1 MYNISIN
8 FSKILGSGMFE
19 VKSSAITYTGYEYQ
33 TLHGVKLLASWLNS
47 PTRYKRIGF
56 EVDDTEDC
64 IPKGIDDIVCER
76 SDLKRDYIQVKFTPN
91 TDNNL
96 LSWEWLLKKSG
107 KTERSRTLLQKFSD
121 AIDEISIEKTENVIL
136 LTNKTPERDVEC
148 ALNNNRI
155 IYDLIPKEKQ
165 DEIVA
170 QLGSEEKARLL
181 FSVLDVHHSDL
192 SYKTLSIDIEESLRK
207 LTDEAGV
214 HRLINKSR
222 DWSKFKNQPTEGGW
236 ITLEDIRS
244 VISTKR
250 PEPIPQSFIIPE
262 HYVLPDEDFHQY
274 FLQKIIQL
282 ESNIHVLTG
291 SPGKGKST
299 YLSYF
304 CEELKEHK
312 IPYVRHHYFL
322 SLDDRTN
329 DRLSPR
335 VVSED
340 LMAQISSKYEIG
352 DLNRYESENLNLA
365 LKECGDFNK
374 KNKIPFVVIIDGLDH
389 VWRDNNKNK
398 KPLDELFNQL
408 IPTHDNVVLVIGTQP
423 VNEAMLPDSLIR
435 ECPKEEWDELPAM
448 TGNAIKCYLDYQ
460 LKSNRLKYGFNEE
473 IRGEVLSESAEA
485 LTSITNGY
493 PLHVIYS
500 CEYLISS
507 GKGLSTYAIEQLP
520 PCEDGKIETYY
531 KSIWRTLNGPQKDI
545 LHLCCDFKFL
555 WPQNSFSDMLEEN
568 PLNPPSVDS
577 VVHLLHDSLSGLR
590 PFHESLIVFVKTVSE
605 HEARV
610 NKLLPKVCHWLEN
623 SAPEHINACWFWLCK
638 GRLGDETPLR
648 EGITRTWALER
659 LSEGYDD
666 SSILRLLEC
675 AEYYAFMEFKFDE
688 AYSHRSLKTRLI
700 NGPNFQID
708 DLSRL
713 KVSSLVSAPLC
724 LINELI
730 AMKAEYSPKMLSI
743 LAITLWYRGDENNSK
758 KINELALS
766 RHRSE
771 LDIYS
776 SRIQRNSRS
785 DDLLLIRASVITG
798 CFDRAWLCNN
808 GHILNWP
815 DEYINEFINAAKI
828 KGDLI
833 LLINLHSK
841 VVNENIKSLIENSAI
856 ILSILEEVDLT
867 AWKEFNNFKHSY
879 LSALYKDANNVNQLS
894 ISTIH
899 SVGNFNIT
907 TKVSYDDWFY
917 ESLYVRLNAC
927 GDFSW
932 LSVNVERERIDL
944 FKYYKQL
951 CIFAD
956 MFSDILIEHGEV
968 TFDDLCF
975 MSNAL
980 EESTSSNWNIK
991 REDIKF
997 KRDWIRIAASC
1008 AVVFSRKKIDSSIL
1022 KNAYEVDVLDVEWF
1036 RLWYYESGDKLL
1048 TDEAVNLLLE
1058 KDITHQF
1065 HTLEDTNARTNRN
1078 VELASIA
1085 LRHANYDSM
1094 KQYTKLSWDYVLG
1107 YVHHKDMTINDTIEA
1122 IEYIA
1127 DKDLGKALNLL
1138 ERVAPLVFNVCEFTD
1153 GDHTRYAVSDIAR
1166 ISAKYNISA
1175 IASKYNQE
1183 VNDGEWYNA
1192 DTSLEYF
1199 LQYTDLTSI
1208 FAKALSFTGL
1218 TDSQLKIISSRAGDG
1233 DLSAQNI
1240 VDELSRTGIDI
1251 SIDKNKKEDV
1261 AKDEIKL
1268 NPADYLPSQFD
1279 ILLTC
1284 RPSKEFY
1291 LMWYNFWLIR
1301 GEESELVNHLYSMF
1315 LEKELEL
1322 GDSKYLLDLLFVSC
1336 RKIYGPR
1343 KAFNVLVKA
1352 QVEMRGWSSWYESS
1366 DTSLDRLKKVAKHY
1380 PSKVNEFLSKTTV
1393 QIDSWS
1399 KDLGDL
1405 IIPNKKLVFL
1415 LAESNRLDEA
1425 NSLALSM
1432 IGEIEKET
1440 ANLPLLQPS
1449 WSWVVGDS
1457 YDLQNVKILISRL
1470 SWPVPK
1476 IKFQVASKISD
1487 LLCNKSHTVN
1497 IEQLLLNELAERTFE
1512 SEVVEILVV
1521 FWLAKQNGY
1530 EAKENIAFYIKA
1542 RSRLSDMILDVI
1554 LSKIDGYGEY
1564 AKELIPDFND
1574 YANDFGFQKAQGT
1587 EVPLAFHS
1595 KLENL
1600 EAKTGIPF
1608 LILYHSEWINSCE
1621 RIKPRWDNIDY
1632 FLSSDR
1638 KNTGNFFTRNSHR
1651 GRSAFLNVLNIA
1663 ENVFDMPRD
1672 YSEYISTLA
1681 FPIEPVY
1688 VSSIQNKP
1696 DWLPKWEFGK
1706 DINESNIRKYLGDC
1720 ITNYTEVLGLGALS
1734 FPLKID
1740 SDKWIDIT
1748 IILAKKTNHYDV
1760 DFNILRGDV
1769 GFSLGDKLKTD
1780 LKFVTKLSSYSKYHN
1795 CQPLFGTIHPL
1806 TRVGYWQIDLES
1818 RGLYIPLTDE
1828 EISARYNDFQ
1838 TSFFMRDKPIS
1849 ESIFWPSVHSL
1860 SHPQKIKSLYGTC
1873 TVFERNNNE
1882 WLERELQGG
1891 PGIYLCSVSVLT
1903 RENHYDD
1910 FDIDEYN
1917 FSLDQY

>member
-1 MYNISIN
+1 MYNVFIN
-8 FSKILGSGMFE
+8 FSKTLGSGMFE

-56 EVDDTEDC
+56 EVDDSEDF

-76 SDLKRDYIQVKFTPN
+76 QNLKRDYIQVKFTPN

-121 AIDEISIEKTENVIL
+121 AIDDISIENTENVIL
-136 LTNKTPERDVEC
+136 LTNKIPERDVEC
-148 ALNNNRI
+148 ALNDNKI
-155 IYDLIPKEKQ
+155 IYDLIPIETQ
-165 DEIVA
+165 DEIVV

-236 ITLEDIRS
+236 ITLEDIRG

-335 VVSED
+335 IVSED
-340 LMAQISSKYEIG
+340 LMTQITSKYDVG
-352 DLNRYESENLNLA
+352 DLNKYESENLNLA

-374 KNKIPFVVIIDGLDH
+374 KNKTPFVVIIDGLDH

-435 ECPKEEWDELPAM
+435 ECPKSEWDELPAM
-448 TGNAIKCYLDYQ
+448 TGNAIKCYLEYQ
-460 LKSNRLKYGFNEE
+460 LKSNRLKQTFHEE
-473 IRGEVLSESAEA
+473 IKGEVLNESAEA

-507 GKGLSTYAIEQLP
+507 GNGLSKYAIEQLP

-545 LHLCCDFKFL
+545 LHLCCDFNFL
-555 WPQNSFSDMLEEN
+555 WPQNSFSDLLEEN
-568 PLNPPSVDS
+568 PLNTPSVDS

-590 PFHESLIVFVKTVSE
+590 PFHESLIVFVKSVAE

-610 NKLLPKVCHWLEN
+610 DKLLPKVCHWLEN
-623 SAPEHINACWFWLCK
+623 SAPEHINACWLWLCK
-638 GRLGDETPLR
+638 GRLGDEIPLR
-648 EGITRTWALER
+648 EGITRTWVLER

-675 AEYYAFMEFKFDE
+675 AEHYAFMEFKFDE

-700 NGPNFQID
+700 NGPNFQLE
-708 DLSRL
+708 DLSKL
-713 KVSSLVSAPLC
+713 KISSLVSAPSC

-743 LAITLWYRGDENNSK
+743 LAITLWYREDEYNAK
-758 KINELALS
+758 KITELALS
-766 RHRSE
+766 RYRSE

-776 SRIQRNSRS
+776 SRMQSNSRS
-785 DDLLLIRASVITG
+785 DDLLLIRASVITE
-798 CFDRAWLCNN
+798 CFDGAWLSNN
-808 GHILNWP
+808 EHILKWP
-815 DEYINEFINAAKI
+815 TEYINEFITAVKI
-828 KGDLI
+828 KGDLR
-833 LLINLHSK
+833 LLIKLHSK
-841 VVNENIKSLIENSAI
+841 VTNENTKYLIETATI
-856 ILSILEEVDLT
+856 MLSIVEEVDLT
-867 AWKEFNNFKHSY
+867 AWKEFNNFKHSH
-879 LSALYKDANNVNQLS
+879 LSILYKEVGKVKQLP
-894 ISTIH
+894 ISTIY
-899 SVGNFNIT
+899 SVGGGNIT
-907 TKVSYDDWFY
+907 PKVSYDEWFY
-917 ESLYVRLNAC
+917 ESLLVRLNAC
-927 GDFSW
+927 GDFCW

-944 FKYYKQL
+944 SKYYKQL

-956 MFSDILIEHGEV
+956 MFSEIFIEHGEV

-975 MSNAL
+975 MSTAI
-980 EESTSSNWNIK
+980 EESTSTNWNIR

-997 KRDWIRIAASC
+997 KRDWIRIAANC
-1008 AVVFSRKKIDSSIL
+1008 AVVFSRSKIDYTIL
-1022 KNAYEVDVLDVEWF
+1022 KNAFEIDVLDIEWF
-1036 RLWYYESGDKLL
+1036 RLWYYESGDNLL
-1048 TDEAVNLLLE
+1048 TDEAVNLLIE
-1058 KDITHQF
+1058 KDITHQA

-1094 KQYTKLSWDYVLG
+1094 KWHTKLSWDYVLG

-1127 DKDLGKALNLL
+1127 DRDLDKAVNLL
-1138 ERVAPLVFNVCEFTD
+1138 ERVAPLAFNVCEFTD
-1153 GDHTRYAVSDIAR
+1153 GDHTRFALSDIAR

-1183 VNDGEWYNA
+1183 VNDGEWYHA

-1199 LQYTDLTSI
+1199 LKYTDLSSI

-1218 TDSQLKIISSRAGDG
+1218 TNDQLKIISSRAGDG

-1240 VDELSRTGIDI
+1240 IDELNRSGIEI
-1251 SIDKNKKEDV
+1251 SIDENKEEDV
-1261 AKDEIKL
+1261 AKDESKL

-1291 LMWYNFWLIR
+1291 LMWYNFWLTR
-1301 GEESELVNHLYSMF
+1301 GEESELVNHLYSIL
-1315 LEKELEL
+1315 LEKELDL
-1322 GDSKYLLDLLFVSC
+1322 GNSKYLLDPLFVSC
-1336 RKIYGPR
+1336 RQIYGPR

-1352 QVEMRGWSSWYESS
+1352 QVEMRGWSSWYETSEA
-1366 DTSLDRLKKVAKHY
+1366 SLDRLKKVAKHY
-1380 PSKVNEFLSKTTV
+1380 PSRVNEFLYKTTT
-1393 QIDSWS
+1393 QIDPWS
-1399 KDLGDL
+1399 KEVGNL
-1405 IIPNKKLVFL
+1405 IIPNKTLAFL
-1415 LAESNRLDEA
+1415 LAEAKRVDEA

-1432 IGEIEKET
+1432 ICEIEKET
-1440 ANLPLLQPS
+1440 ANLPLVQPN
-1449 WSWVVGDS
+1449 WSWVVGES
-1457 YDLQNVKILISRL
+1457 EDLKNANILISRL
-1470 SWPVPK
+1470 AWPVPK
-1476 IKFQVASKISD
+1476 IKLQVASQIAG
-1487 LLCNKSHTVN
+1487 LLCDKTHTVN
-1497 IEQLLLNELAERTFE
+1497 IERLLLAELARKLLE

-1521 FWLAKQNGY
+1521 FWLAKQKGY

-1564 AKELIPDFND
+1564 AKELVPDFND

-1595 KLENL
+1595 ELENL
-1600 EAKTGIPF
+1600 EEKTGIPF

-1638 KNTGNFFTRNSHR
+1638 KSTGNFFTRNSHR

-1663 ENVFDMPRD
+1663 ENVFGMPRD
-1672 YSEYISTLA
+1672 YSESVSTLA
-1681 FPIEPVY
+1681 FPVEPVY
-1688 VSSIQNKP
+1688 VTSIQNKP
-1696 DWLPKWEFGK
+1696 VWLPEWEFGQ
-1706 DINESNIRKYLGDC
+1706 DVSESNIRKYLGNC
-1720 ITNYTEVLGLGALS
+1720 ITNYSEVLDLGALS

-1740 SDKWIDIT
+1740 LNKWIDIT
-1748 IILAKKTNHYDV
+1748 ILLAKKTNQYDV
-1760 DFNILRGDV
+1760 DFNISRGDI
-1769 GFSLGDKLKTD
+1769 GFSFGDKLRTD
-1780 LKFVTKLSSYSKYHN
+1780 LQFKTKLSSYSKYDN
-1795 CQPLFGTIHPL
+1795 CHPLFGTIHPL
-1806 TRVGYWQIDLES
+1806 TRIGYWQIDLES

-1828 EISARYNDFQ
+1828 KISAKHNAFQ
-1838 TSFFMRDKPIS
+1838 TSLFLGEKQIA

-1860 SHPQKIKSLYGTC
+1860 SHPKKIKSLYGTC
-1873 TVFERNNNE
+1873 TIFDHNNNA
-1882 WLERELQGG
+1882 WLERELQDK
-1891 PGIYLCSVSVLT
+1891 PDIYLCSVSVLT

-1910 FDIDEYN
+1910 FNIDEYN